1 VVYELTW
8 VDDPYGDRRTEV
20 EAVIPAAFQ
29 PTTTEEVQMLPR
41 IQHRA
46 KEAVGG
52 YLAIPNAL
60 MEALIHEMDAQEMFE
75 ENESARE
82 KLEAQS
88 GTLTVAELNEIL
100 SRVEWPPGPGDKLP
114 ELSTTNAFDERI
126 AAHSLQTG
134 DGYVAPTEAVLRL
147 SPLGWARE
155 WVRFIAFLD
164 EGRNHGGVVI
174 G

>member
-1 VVYELTW
+1 MAYELTW
-8 VDDPYGDRRTEV
+8 VDDPYGDRRTEM

-100 SRVEWPPGPGDKLP
+100 SR
-114 ELSTTNAFDERI
+114 LSGHQAQGTSCPSCRLLMRSMNGSQPTRFRPATVT
-126 AAHSLQTG
+126 SLQ
-134 DGYVAPTEAVLRL
+134 PKLC
-147 SPLGWARE
+147 
-155 WVRFIAFLD
+155 
-164 EGRNHGGVVI
+164 
-174 G
+174 